1 MIRSCT
7 LLSVAVL
14 TLGACDSGVD
24 GADATDDTTDTTD
37 DTTTDAPVLDEW
49 DEALTERERDYG
61 AALRA
66 AALRLTGDLPTV
78 TEINTIATA
87 PDEPA
92 KKAAYEALV
101 TDYLNRPAFAR
112 QMVAF
117 WRDTFKMGGTLA
129 LDTAPVFAAQLA
141 VTNGNYM
148 ELFTRASNNCPSF
161 NATDGTFAPGE
172 CMNGGAQ
179 VGVLS
184 NPGMLSHFAGNFAFR
199 RVKWVQETFDCL
211 KFPVELG
218 GTEQDIGGPSP
229 YTGMWS
235 YDSIS
240 GTDNGGRVNF
250 RDVSAVLCVN
260 CHQTLNHVAPLFAYY
275 DNNGQSTPAMSAP
288 TPMGN
293 DVLAVPSD
301 FLPAGEGTAWRF
313 GVPAPD
319 LVALGAAMAA
329 DADIAKCAVA
339 RTWNW
344 AMGKTDIVDTLMD
357 VPAETIQG
365 QLTAFTA
372 SGYKLRDLIFAVFT
386 SDDFTQF

>member
-1 MIRSCT
+1 MIRTCS

-14 TLGACDSGVD
+14 TLGACGSGVD
-24 GADATDDTTDTTD
+24 DADATGDSTDATDDAPSDT
-37 DTTTDAPVLDEW
+37 PVLDEW

-78 TEINTIATA
+78 TEINTIAAAT
-87 PDEPA
+87 DELA
-92 KKAAYEALV
+92 KKAAYEALI

-117 WRDTFKMGGTLA
+117 WRDTFKMGGTA
-129 LDTAPVFAAQLA
+129 TLDTAPVFAAQLA

-161 NATDGTFAPGE
+161 NAADGTFAPAE
-172 CMNGGAQ
+172 CLNGGAQ

-211 KFPVELG
+211 KFPIELD
-218 GTEQDIGGPSP
+218 GTEQDIGGASP
-229 YTGMWS
+229 YTGRWS

-293 DVLAVPSD
+293 DVPALPTD

-319 LVALGAAMAA
+319 LPALGLAMAA
-329 DADIAKCAVA
+329 DPDVAKCAVA

-357 VPAETIQG
+357 VPAETIQS